1 MSYLHGRTV
10 GLGLL
15 LLLTPLHPAAAQL
28 RQTAGGLWP
37 GFLLTGQSGESY
49 ALV

>member
-1 MSYLHGRTV
+1 MRMSYLHERTV

-28 RQTAGGLWP
+28 RQTADQRSMAGIPVDRAEG
-37 GFLLTGQSGESY
+37 
-49 ALV
+49 